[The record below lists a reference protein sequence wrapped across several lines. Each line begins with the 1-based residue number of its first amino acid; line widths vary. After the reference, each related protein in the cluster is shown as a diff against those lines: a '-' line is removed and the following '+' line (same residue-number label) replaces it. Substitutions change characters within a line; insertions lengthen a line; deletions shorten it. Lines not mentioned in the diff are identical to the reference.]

1 MNEIEVISVGSEV
14 VIDGSIP
21 ATVKRVCIEDEAGCL
36 TYECVWWDERAR
48 KSESEWFRPNEIKAK
63 DDTKRTRIRMK

>member
-1 MNEIEVISVGSEV
+1 MTEIEVISVGTEV
-14 VIDGSIP
+14 VIDGEIP

-48 KSESEWFRPNEIKAK
+48 KSDWFRPHEVTAK
-63 DDTKRTRIRMK
+63 DVTKKLRITMK